1 MNIGVYVSFGIRVF
15 IFSEH
20 ISRSGMAGPYGSSI
34 FSFLRNLH
42 TSYVLHSGCPSRHP
56 SLFSTPSPA
65 FFTCRLFAD
74 SRACS
79 SEPCGP
85 TMARTGGRASPTWS
99 WPFLTSSRPSMSVS
113 LPARAPGRSGTS
125 RISIFPSQVGS
136 GFYPRHKGHSCPCEF
151 YMLSRKL
158 GWLLRNF

>member
-1 MNIGVYVSFGIRVF
+1 MYLLELESSFFLNICPGVGWQDHMVALFLV
-15 IFSEH
+15 
-20 ISRSGMAGPYGSSI
+20 
-34 FSFLRNLH
+34 FLRNLH

-85 TMARTGGRASPTWS
+85 TMARTGGRASLTWS
-99 WPFLTSSRPSMSVS
+99 WPFLTFLRPSMSVS

-136 GFYPRHKGHSCPCEF
+136 GFYP
-151 YMLSRKL
+151 
-158 GWLLRNF
+158 

>member
-1 MNIGVYVSFGIRVF
+1 MYLFKLDFFFLPFMGICQEVGLLDHVVALF
-15 IFSEH
+15 LV
-20 ISRSGMAGPYGSSI
+20 
-34 FSFLRNLH
+34 FLRNLH
-42 TSYVLHSGCPSRHP
+42 TSYILHSGCPSRHP

-79 SEPCGP
+79 SELCGP
-85 TMARTGGRASPTWS
+85 TMVRIGGRASPTWS

-136 GFYPRHKGHSCPCEF
+136 GFYP
-151 YMLSRKL
+151 
-158 GWLLRNF
+158 

>member
-1 MNIGVYVSFGIRVF
+1 MYLLELESSFFLNICPGVGWQDHMVALFLV
-15 IFSEH
+15 
-20 ISRSGMAGPYGSSI
+20 
-34 FSFLRNLH
+34 FLRNLH
-42 TSYVLHSGCPSRHP
+42 TSYILHSGCPSRHP

-79 SEPCGP
+79 SELCGP
-85 TMARTGGRASPTWS
+85 TMVRIGGRASPTWS
-99 WPFLTSSRPSMSVS
+99 WPFLTFLRPSMSVS

-136 GFYPRHKGHSCPCEF
+136 GFYPWCKGHSCPCEF

-158 GWLLRNF
+158 GWLLRNFWA